1 MRQAGTDPLP
11 ARAVAATLRPTR
23 RAVTSGLA
31 ALLAL
36 RPGRS
41 EALVAGPG
49 RFDLDPGGRTDS
61 AAGIAQ
67 AIEEGAR
74 TGRPVVFPAG
84 VYAYDS
90 RHITLTGLADVTV
103 SCEPGVVFRDL
114 GRMVTGPDGEAF
126 QLPWGLAFRDCP
138 GAITWTGG
146 IFESLGETLRGSSA
160 GSFDDGNAHL
170 RKPVFGF
177 ERCTGTVRIHGVGH
191 RGNPGRGISGANRTS
206 VLRALGLDPAPN
218 HFAALA
224 GNGAFFFA
232 YDCPDIRREDCYL
245 VPDTCAREQVV
256 FVGCSGGWRNERS
269 WSEGQNMASLGK
281 VIGCRDF
288 DLGGFQVRDTTRA
301 SIVDII
307 GENISFTDSNLECPN
322 SKACDVSHEW
332 GPANQPTR
340 GVRIE
345 GIRSTGRGVV
355 NVTAKSREAE
365 VAAAPIT
372 GLLIR
377 DCRFNIGRS
386 DFTEDVSMQLRGILD
401 VTIEAMAF
409 QNESPCGY
417 GHLGEGG
424 RSILVRDCSM
434 SWTLP
439 VDALDNNNRQFVAS
453 GLNVYERCA
462 IEANASRA
470 DSGGGLA
477 RLPFSGSDVGGRHIL
492 RGGRITDTLLTIV
505 GGAVVELHGVA
516 MSRASW
522 RIEDGSLAFLGCTLD
537 GQALP
542 DGTVGPG

>member
-1 MRQAGTDPLP
+1 MRQPGTEPAPTFAGN
-11 ARAVAATLRPTR
+11 RTLRPTR
-23 RAVTSGLA
+23 RTVVTGLA

-41 EALVAGPG
+41 EALVASTG
-49 RFDLDPGGRTDS
+49 RFDLDPGGRIDS
-61 AAGIAQ
+61 ASGIAQ
-67 AIEEGAR
+67 AIGEGAR
-74 TGRPVVFPAG
+74 TGRTVVFPAG
-84 VYAYDS
+84 IYAYDS
-90 RHITLTGLADVTV
+90 RHIALTGLGDVTV
-103 SCEPGVVFRDL
+103 SCEPGVVFRDV
-114 GRMVTGPDGEAF
+114 GRMVTGPDGEDF

-146 IFESLGETLRGSSA
+146 IFESLGATLRGSSA
-160 GSFDDGNAHL
+160 GSFDAGNAHL

-177 ERCTGTVRIHGVGH
+177 ERCTGAVRLRGVGH
-191 RGNPGRGISGANRTS
+191 RGSPGRGISGTDRTA

-218 HFAALA
+218 QFAALA

-232 YDCPDIRREDCYL
+232 KDCPDIRREDCYL

-269 WSEGQNMASLGK
+269 WSVGQNMASLGK

-288 DLGGFQVRDTTRA
+288 DLGGFKVRDTTRA

-307 GENISFTDSNLECPN
+307 GENISFTDSDLQCPN

-345 GIRSTGRGVV
+345 RIRSTGRGVV
-355 NVTAKSREAE
+355 NAVVKSTEAE

-377 DCRFNIGRS
+377 DCQFNIGRTDFS
-386 DFTEDVSMQLRGILD
+386 DNVSMQLRGVMD

-409 QNESPCGY
+409 ENESPCGY
-417 GHLGEGG
+417 GHDGEGG
-424 RSILVRDCSM
+424 RSIQVRDCSM
-434 SWTLP
+434 AWTLTA
-439 VDALDNNNRQFVAS
+439 DALDNNNRQLIAS
-453 GLNVYERCA
+453 GLNVYERCT
-462 IEANASRA
+462 IDANTSRA

-477 RLPFSGSDVGGRHIL
+477 RLPFSGSDLGGRHVL
-492 RGGRITDTLLTIV
+492 RGGRITDTRLAIV

-516 MSRASW
+516 LSRATW
-522 RIEDGSLAFLGCTLD
+522 RIEDGSLAFFGCTLD
-537 GQALP
+537 GQPLP
-542 DGTVGPG
+542 DGTLGPG